1 MERLLLFNILCCG
14 ILKFKSILVD
24 DYLFQ
29 GIKDE
34 GTTLPEGLAQV
45 FSEDVLIKLG
55 MGSRKCKIHSK
66 KLDKLI
72 KEGVQVSIKTL
83 SKKFQ
88 VMLNKAIF
96 SKCFKVIAAKLLFQ
110 TFHSFL
116 AKIC

>member
-1 MERLLLFNILCCG
+1 M
-14 ILKFKSILVD
+14 
-24 DYLFQ
+24 FQ

-34 GTTLPEGLAQV
+34 GTTLPECLAQV

-72 KEGVQVSIKTL
+72 QEGVQVNIKTL

-88 VMLNKAIF
+88 VRFLYRKHSSMIIVDTQTQPTGNKR
-96 SKCFKVIAAKLLFQ
+96 KL
-110 TFHSFL
+110 
-116 AKIC
+116 